1 MQTIL
6 SVVDQG
12 LPQSLD
18 KLFEILRIP
27 SVSADPAYVHECRNA
42 ANWFKNYLESF
53 NFTTKICETEGHPI
67 VLAQEL
73 SATNAP
79 HILFY
84 GHYDVQPVDP
94 IELWKIPPFEPCL
107 RKDSEGREIIHGRGS
122 SDDKGQ
128 ILTFLEACRRIYQ
141 QTGQFPV
148 RITVILEG
156 EEESGG
162 EHLPGFLAEQKA
174 NLHPDMAFIC
184 DTDMATPDVPA
195 ITAMVRG
202 LVGEEVTIY
211 AANRDL
217 HSGLYGNAARNPI
230 QVLAEI
236 ITSLRDD
243 QGRVTVPDFYEGV
256 PEIPVDIRTKW
267 QEIGKTNDNLLTPI
281 GLKEPAGEKQF
292 NAIEQTWCRP
302 SCEINGI
309 SGGYEGAGFKTVIPA
324 KATAKISFRLVG
336 KQDPIKIRKN
346 FRDFVSNII
355 PKDSTVEFESH
366 GASRAGMVSLDG
378 PVLETVCNALKDE
391 WNCETAIVGSG
402 GAIPVVNDLQKIFG
416 IESFLVGFANVDDC
430 IHSPNEKYNLR
441 SFHKGIRSWVRILY
455 ALQEVKL

>member
-1 MQTIL
+1 MHTIL
-6 SVVDQG
+6 GSVDRT
-12 LPQSLD
+12 LPQSLE
-18 KLFEILRIP
+18 KLFALLKIP
-27 SVSADPAYVHECRNA
+27 SISAHPGCANECRNA
-42 ANWFKNYLESF
+42 ANWLKEYLESF
-53 NFTTKICETEGHPI
+53 NFVTRICETEGHPI

-94 IELWKIPPFEPCL
+94 IELWENPPFEPCIL
-107 RKDSEGREIIHGRGS
+107 KDALGHDVIHGRGS

-128 ILTFLEACRRIYQ
+128 ILTFLEACRAIYTE
-141 QTGQFPV
+141 TGELPV

-162 EHLPGFLAEQKA
+162 EHLPAFLAEQKHH
-174 NLHPDMAFIC
+174 LTPDMAFIC

-217 HSGLYGNAARNPI
+217 HSGIYGNAARNPI
-230 QVLAEI
+230 QVLSEI
-236 ITSLRDD
+236 IIALRDD
-243 QGRVTVPDFYEGV
+243 QGRVSIPEFYEGV
-256 PEIPVDIRTKW
+256 PEIPVEIREKW
-267 QEIGKTNDNLLTPI
+267 QEIGKTDETLLSPI
-281 GLKEPAGEKQF
+281 GLKQAAGENAF

-309 SGGYEGAGFKTVIPA
+309 SGGYQEAGFKTVIPA
-324 KATAKISFRLVG
+324 KASAKISFRLVG
-336 KQDPIKIRKN
+336 QQDPLKIRKN
-346 FRDFVSNII
+346 FREFVSTLI
-355 PKDSTVEFESH
+355 PQDCRVEFKSH
-366 GASRAGMVSLDG
+366 GASRAGMVSLEG
-378 PVLETVCNALKDE
+378 AVLEKVCQALQDE

-402 GAIPVVNDLQKIFG
+402 GAIPVVNDLQREFG
-416 IESFLVGFANVDDC
+416 IESFLVGFANADDC

-455 ALQEVKL
+455 ALQSVKL